1 MGSTSFR
8 LTIETERETHHRIHH
23 LNLGSSV
30 SANGSFTESDIAGAT
45 GVLSEF
51 MSVAKVH
58 NCQRIVAVATESFRL
73 AANGDAVATHIAR
86 EAGCEVKVLSPD
98 EENNLVWQAIAN
110 QFHAVDNLVAVA
122 ITGGSVGIAAGPT
135 NSRVPLHNFSY
146 PLGSSVL
153 APRASANG
161 FVDTSTRVRLEHH
174 IAESLK
180 PVGAVVRNIATPQFV
195 ISGGMPLA
203 LTKLIHT
210 VRRSEVP
217 EVLDGLTID
226 CSDLGHLIKT
236 FDELSLPARLALPG
250 ISSKRAPN
258 MALGATILRQVL
270 RSLDV
275 HAAEVSNAGLREGL
289 LGRIYADAKAA

>member
-30 SANGSFTESDIAGAT
+30 STNGSFTESDITNAT
-45 GVLSEF
+45 GVLAEF
-51 MSVAKVH
+51 MTAARVH

-73 AANGDAVATHIAR
+73 AANGDAVATHLAR

-98 EENNLVWQAIAN
+98 EENNLVWQAMVN
-110 QFHAVDNLVAVA
+110 QFHGIDFLVAVA
-122 ITGGSVGIAAGPT
+122 ITGGSVGITAGPT
-135 NSRVPLHNFSY
+135 SSGIPLHNFSY
-146 PLGSSVL
+146 PLGTSVL
-153 APRASANG
+153 APRASDSG
-161 FVDTSTRVRLEHH
+161 FVDTSTRVRLEQH

-180 PVGAVVRNIATPQFV
+180 PVGAVLRDIKGCEFV
-195 ISGGMPLA
+195 VSGGMPLA
-203 LTKLIHT
+203 LAKLIHT

-217 EVLDGLTID
+217 ETLDGLAID

-275 HAAEVSNAGLREGL
+275 HAVEVSNVGLREGL